1 MSLSIT
7 IYLRLSGKEES
18 WTLQLP
24 RYSASATTMHTSMPY
39 PASAS
44 LCLRA
49 YHTCEHHCAP
59 AGTIS
64 ACGRHIM
71 NVSIIL
77 QPSEEFVTRRPCAVR
92 KAAEANIATLY
103 VQVRHKKQ
111 IRTTRCVDR
120 LCRPGRA
127 VTCEGCSGRRNTR
140 SSGVHSP
147 SGLPRRWSCKGP
159 VY

>member
-1 MSLSIT
+1 MAGLTNLTSAAHRVHFIT
-7 IYLRLSGKEES
+7 IYLRLSGKERS
-18 WTLQLP
+18 WTLQLA

-92 KAAEANIATLY
+92 RAAEAKRATLY
-103 VQVRHKKQ
+103 LQILHTKQ
-111 IRTTRCVDR
+111 IGTTCAQ
-120 LCRPGRA
+120 CQNGSQ
-127 VTCEGCSGRRNTR
+127 TGC
-140 SSGVHSP
+140 
-147 SGLPRRWSCKGP
+147 C
-159 VY
+159 